1 MNNDKENENVQDQE
15 NNNEVEN
22 KENENV
28 GTQAN
33 ENKDEENSSNGSK
46 TFSQDE
52 VNALLK
58 KEKEKANKKMPD
70 SKQYKAFL
78 DWQESQ
84 KTEAEKNAEKET
96 KYQKALSD
104 IEEKDNYIAV
114 LESGVSKEDSDYVL
128 FKVSKMDG
136 DFKDNLEDYLKEHP
150 QYLKASQTT
159 DTNEKQTTGSSV
171 QKGATNT
178 SSGVDDILR
187 KKHPDLFK

>member
-22 KENENV
+22 KENV

-33 ENKDEENSSNGSK
+33 ENKDEENTSNDTSTK

-52 VNALLK
+52 VNAMLK
-58 KEKEKANKKMPD
+58 KEKEKASKKIPD

-84 KTEAEKNAEKET
+84 KTAEQKNAEKEAQ
-96 KYQKALSD
+96 YQKAMSD
-104 IEEKDNYIAV
+104 LQDAQRTLAILDK
-114 LESGVSKEDSDYVL
+114 GVDREQADFVL

-136 DFKDNLEDYLKEHP
+136 DFEDNLTDYLKEHP

-159 DTNEKQTTGSSV
+159 DINDKQTTGSSV
-171 QKGATNT
+171 QKGATSS
-178 SSGVDDILR
+178 SSGVDDILK